1 MLIMKLLRKLVIVLL
16 LLVGLPLGG
25 SLLLSPPSAG
35 QNIATKFNVSY
46 PAVIAH
52 RGASWDA
59 PEETRAAY
67 LLARS
72 IRADFL
78 EMDLQRSR
86 DGILLAFHDDTLE
99 RTTNVAEVFPG
110 REKQTVDRFSWY
122 ELQRL
127 DAGSW
132 FNVAHPERARDS
144 FVGAKILR
152 FEEFLE
158 IAEFETDEYKP
169 GIYIETKA
177 ASRFPGIERQMMNVL
192 KQRGW
197 LEESRRGRLIFQSF
211 EHESLTTLKERAPD
225 VPRVYLIGSDMA
237 AEEGFDTLIA
247 RAKELG
253 HGVGPVGYLAWP
265 WYTGPAHRQGL
276 LIHHYTINAKWQMR
290 MLNFFGSDGF
300 FTDRPD
306 QLMLFYGK
314 DDHIDMR
321 AAFQQIGY

>member
-1 MLIMKLLRKLVIVLL
+1 MKLIRIVVLVLL
-16 LLVGLPLGG
+16 LALGLPMGG

-35 QNIATKFNVSY
+35 ARIAAELNIPY
-46 PAVIAH
+46 PAVVAH

-59 PEETRAAY
+59 PEETRPAY
-67 LLARS
+67 LLARN
-72 IRADFL
+72 IHADFL

-86 DGILLAFHDDTLE
+86 DGVLLAFHDDTLE
-99 RTTNVAEVFPG
+99 RTTDVAEIFPG

-132 FNVAHPERARDS
+132 FNAAYPDRARDS
-144 FVGAKILR
+144 FVGEKILR

-158 IAEFETDEYKP
+158 IAEFADEDYQP

-177 ASRFPGIERQMMNVL
+177 ASRFPGIERQMVDIL
-192 KQRGW
+192 RRRGW
-197 LEESRRGRLIFQSF
+197 LEDDRRGRIIFQSF
-211 EHESLTTLKERAPD
+211 EYQSLEKLKELAPE
-225 VPRVYLIGSDMA
+225 VPRVYLIGSSMA
-237 AEEGFDTLIA
+237 KDEGFDALIA
-247 RAKELG
+247 RAKDLG
-253 HGVGPVGYLAWP
+253 DGVGPVGYLAWP
-265 WYTGPAHRQGL
+265 WYTGPAHREGL

-290 MLNFFGSDGF
+290 LLNFFGSDGF

-321 AAFQQIGY
+321 AAFQQIAY

>member
-1 MLIMKLLRKLVIVLL
+1 MKLVRVVVIVLL
-16 LLVGLPLGG
+16 LVLGLPVGG

-35 QNIATKFNVSY
+35 QKIAGELSIPY
-46 PAVIAH
+46 PAVVAH
-52 RGASWDA
+52 RGASYDA

-67 LLARS
+67 LLARN
-72 IRADFL
+72 IRADYL

-86 DGILLAFHDDTLE
+86 DGVLLAFHDDTLE
-99 RTTNVAEVFPG
+99 RTTNVAEIFPG
-110 REKQTVDRFSWY
+110 REKQTIDKFSWF

-132 FNVAHPERARDS
+132 FNAAHPKRARDS

-152 FEEFLE
+152 FDEFLE
-158 IAEFETDEYKP
+158 IAEFTTDDYKP

-177 ASRFPGIERQMMNVL
+177 ASRFPGIERQMVNTL
-192 KQRGW
+192 RQRGW
-197 LEESRRGRLIFQSF
+197 LEESRRGRIIFQSF
-211 EHESLTTLKERAPD
+211 EHESLARLKDLAPE

-237 AEEGFDTLIA
+237 EAEGFDELLERA
-247 RAKELG
+247 RELG
-253 HGVGPVGYLAWP
+253 DGVGPVGYLAWP
-265 WYTGPAHRQGL
+265 WYTGPAHRKGL

-290 MLNFFGSDGF
+290 LLNFFGSDGF

-321 AAFQQIGY
+321 ASFQQIGF